1 LKASSERVS
10 ADQEIE
16 RKFLV
21 TGELPDD
28 LDQHPSDEISQG
40 YVAIAADGTEV
51 RVRARG
57 GDYTLTVKS
66 GPSLTRVEEEIEID
80 ERRFESLWPL
90 TAGRRIEKRRFLI
103 PAGDQLSIEL
113 DVYGGELDGLVT
125 AEIEFDS
132 AEQAEAF
139 EPPPWIGSDV
149 TGNGGYSNQSLAAR
163 GRPGS

>member
-1 LKASSERVS
+1 MS
-10 ADQEIE
+10 ANQEIE

-28 LDQHPSDEISQG
+28 LDQYPSEQIGQG
-40 YVAIAADGTEV
+40 YVAVAEDGTEV

-66 GPSLTRVEEEIEID
+66 GPSRVRVEEEIEID
-80 ERRFESLWPL
+80 ERRFESLWAL
-90 TAGRRIEKRRFLI
+90 TAGRRIEKRRYVL

-132 AEQAEAF
+132 VDEAESF

-149 TGNGGYSNQSLAAR
+149 TGDGGYSNQSLAAH
-163 GRPGS
+163 GRPPG

>member
-1 LKASSERVS
+1 MVS
-10 ADQEIE
+10 ANQEIE

-28 LDQHPSDEISQG
+28 LDRYPSEEISQG
-40 YVAIAADGTEV
+40 YVAVADDGTEV

-66 GPSLTRVEEEIEID
+66 GPSLARVEVEIEID

-90 TAGRRIEKRRFLI
+90 TAGRRIVKRRYLI
-103 PAGDQLSIEL
+103 PAGGQLSIEL
-113 DVYGGELDGLVT
+113 DLYAGELDGLVT
-125 AEIEFDS
+125 AEIEFESED
-132 AEQAEAF
+132 QAEAF

-149 TGNGGYSNQSLAAR
+149 TGDGAYSNQSLAAHRRPR
-163 GRPGS
+163 G

>member
-1 LKASSERVS
+1 VS
-10 ADQEIE
+10 ANREIE

-28 LDQHPSDEISQG
+28 LDRYPSEEISQG
-40 YVAIAADGTEV
+40 YVAVADDGTEV

-66 GPSLTRVEEEIEID
+66 GPSRTRVEEEIEID
-80 ERRFESLWPL
+80 ERRFESLWEL
-90 TAGRRIEKRRFLI
+90 TADRRIEKRRYLV
-103 PAGDQLSIEL
+103 PAGDRLSIEL
-113 DVYGGELDGLVT
+113 DVYTGELDGLVT

-132 AEQAEAF
+132 EGQAEAF

-149 TGNGGYSNQSLAAR
+149 TGDAGYSNQSLAAH
-163 GRPGS
+163 GRPLG

>member
-1 LKASSERVS
+1 VS
-10 ADQEIE
+10 ANQEIE

-28 LDQHPSDEISQG
+28 LDRYPSEEISQG
-40 YVAIAADGTEV
+40 YVAVADDGTEA
-51 RVRARG
+51 RVRACG
-57 GDYTLTVKS
+57 DDYTLTVKS
-66 GPSLTRVEEEIEID
+66 GPSRARVEEKIEID

-90 TAGRRIEKRRFLI
+90 TAGRRIEKRRYLI

-113 DVYGGELDGLVT
+113 DLYSGELDGLVT

-132 AEQAEAF
+132 EDQAEAF

-149 TGNGGYSNQSLAAR
+149 TGDGAYSNQSLAVH
-163 GRPGS
+163 GRPRG

>member
-1 LKASSERVS
+1 MS
-10 ADQEIE
+10 ADEEIE

-40 YVAIAADGTEV
+40 YVAIADDGTEV

-66 GPSLTRVEEEIEID
+66 GPSLTRVEEEMEID
-80 ERRFESLWPL
+80 ESRFESLWPL

-113 DVYGGELDGLVT
+113 DVYRGELDGLVT

-149 TGNGGYSNQSLAAR
+149 TGDGSYSNQSLAVR
-163 GRPGS
+163 GRPRG

>member
-1 LKASSERVS
+1 LKASFERVS

-28 LDQHPSDEISQG
+28 LDQHPSNEISQG
-40 YVAIAADGTEV
+40 YVAIADDGTEV
-51 RVRARG
+51 RVRARA

-80 ERRFESLWPL
+80 QRRFESLWPL
-90 TAGRRIEKRRFLI
+90 TAGRRIEKRRYLI

-132 AEQAEAF
+132 AEQADAF

-149 TGNGGYSNQSLAAR
+149 TGDGSYSNQSLAAR
-163 GRPGS
+163 GRPGG

>member
-1 LKASSERVS
+1 VS
-10 ADQEIE
+10 ANQELE

-28 LDQHPSDEISQG
+28 LDRYPSEEISQG
-40 YVAIAADGTEV
+40 YVAVADDGTEV

-66 GPSLTRVEEEIEID
+66 GPSLARVEVEIEID
-80 ERRFESLWPL
+80 AGRFESIWPL
-90 TAGRRIEKRRFLI
+90 TAGRRIVKRRYLI
-103 PAGDQLSIEL
+103 PAGGQLSIEL
-113 DVYGGELDGLVT
+113 DLYAGELDGLVT

-132 AEQAEAF
+132 ADQAEAF

-149 TGNGGYSNQSLAAR
+149 TGDAAYSNQSLAAH
-163 GRPGS
+163 GRPRG

>member
-1 LKASSERVS
+1 MS
-10 ADQEIE
+10 ANQEIE

-28 LDQHPSDEISQG
+28 LDRYPSDEISQG
-40 YVAIAADGTEV
+40 YVAVADDGTEV

-66 GPSLTRVEEEIEID
+66 GPSRARVEVEIEID
-80 ERRFESLWPL
+80 EGQFESIWPL
-90 TAGRRIEKRRFLI
+90 TAGRRIVKRRYLI

-113 DVYGGELDGLVT
+113 DLYAGELDGLVT

-132 AEQAEAF
+132 EDQAEAF
-139 EPPPWIGSDV
+139 EPPPWIGGDV
-149 TGNGGYSNQSLAAR
+149 TGDGAYSNQSLAAH
-163 GRPGS
+163 GRPHG

>member
-1 LKASSERVS
+1 VS

-28 LDQHPSDEISQG
+28 LNRHPSDEISQG
-40 YVAIAADGTEV
+40 YVAIADDGTEV
-51 RVRARG
+51 RVRVRG
-57 GDYTLTVKS
+57 GDHTLTVKS

-80 ERRFESLWPL
+80 PSRFESLWPL
-90 TAGRRIEKRRFLI
+90 TAGRRIEKRRYMI

-132 AEQAEAF
+132 TEQAEAF

-149 TGNGGYSNQSLAAR
+149 TGDGSYSNQSLAAH
-163 GRPGS
+163 GRPGG

>member
-1 LKASSERVS
+1 VS
-10 ADQEIE
+10 AGQEIE

-28 LDQHPSDEISQG
+28 LDQYPSEEISQG
-40 YVAIAADGTEV
+40 YVAVADDGTEV

-66 GPSLTRVEEEIEID
+66 GPSRARVEEEIEID
-80 ERRFESLWPL
+80 ERRFESLWSL
-90 TAGRRIEKRRFLI
+90 TADRRIEKRRYLI

-113 DVYGGELDGLVT
+113 DVYAGELDGLVT

-132 AEQAEAF
+132 ADQAEAF

-149 TGNGGYSNQSLAAR
+149 TGHGGYSNQSLAAHGQPRSR
-163 GRPGS
+163 G

>member
-1 LKASSERVS
+1 VVS
-10 ADQEIE
+10 ANQEIE

-28 LDQHPSDEISQG
+28 LDRYPSDEISQG
-40 YVAIAADGTEV
+40 YVAVADDGTEV

-66 GPSLTRVEEEIEID
+66 GPSRARVEVEIEID
-80 ERRFESLWPL
+80 EGRFESIWPL
-90 TAGRRIEKRRFLI
+90 TAGRRVVKRRYLI
-103 PAGDQLSIEL
+103 PAGGRLSIEL
-113 DVYGGELDGLVT
+113 DLYAGELDGLVT

-132 AEQAEAF
+132 EDQAEAF

-149 TGNGGYSNQSLAAR
+149 TGDGAYSNQSLAAH
-163 GRPGS
+163 GRPRG

>member
-1 LKASSERVS
+1 MS
-10 ADQEIE
+10 ANQEIE

-28 LDQHPSDEISQG
+28 LDQYPSTEIRQG
-40 YVAIAADGTEV
+40 YVAVADDGTEV

-66 GPSLTRVEEEIEID
+66 GPARVRVEEEIEID

-90 TAGRRIEKRRFLI
+90 TAGRRIEKRRYLV
-103 PAGDQLSIEL
+103 PAGDHLSIEL
-113 DVYGGELDGLVT
+113 DVYARELDGLVT

-132 AEQAEAF
+132 ADQAEACG
-139 EPPPWIGSDV
+139 PPPWIGNDMTV
-149 TGNGGYSNQSLAAR
+149 DGGYSNQSLATH
-163 GRPGS
+163 GRPRG

>member
-1 LKASSERVS
+1 LKASFERVS

-21 TGELPDD
+21 VGELPDD
-28 LDQHPSDEISQG
+28 LYQHPSDEISQG
-40 YVAIAADGTEV
+40 YVAIADDGTEV

>member
-1 LKASSERVS
+1 LKASFERVS

-40 YVAIAADGTEV
+40 YVAIADDGTEV
-51 RVRARG
+51 RVRARA

-80 ERRFESLWPL
+80 QRRFESLWPL
-90 TAGRRIEKRRFLI
+90 TAGRRIEKRRYLI

-132 AEQAEAF
+132 AEQADAF

-149 TGNGGYSNQSLAAR
+149 TGDGSYSNQSLAAR
-163 GRPGS
+163 GRPGG

>member
-1 LKASSERVS
+1 MS
-10 ADQEIE
+10 AGQEIE

-28 LDQHPSDEISQG
+28 LDQYPSEEVRQG
-40 YVAIAADGTEV
+40 YVAVADDGTEV

-57 GDYTLTVKS
+57 GQYTLTVKS
-66 GPSLTRVEEEIEID
+66 GPARVRVEEEIEID
-80 ERRFESLWPL
+80 KRRFESLWAL
-90 TAGRRIEKRRFLI
+90 TAGRRIEKRRYLI

-113 DVYGGELDGLVT
+113 DVYAGELDGLVT

-132 AEQAEAF
+132 ADQAEAF

-149 TGNGGYSNQSLAAR
+149 TEHGGYSNQSLAAH
-163 GRPGS
+163 GRPRR

>member
-1 LKASSERVS
+1 MKASFERVS
-10 ADQEIE
+10 AGEEIE
-16 RKFLV
+16 RKFLG

-28 LDQHPSDEISQG
+28 LDRYPSEEISQG
-40 YVAIAADGTEV
+40 YVAVADDGTEV

-66 GPSLTRVEEEIEID
+66 GPARTRVEEEIEID
-80 ERRFESLWPL
+80 ERRFEALWAL
-90 TAGRRIEKRRFLI
+90 TAGRRIEKRRYVI

-113 DVYGGELDGLVT
+113 DVYAGALDGLVT

-132 AEQAEAF
+132 ADQADAF

-149 TGNGGYSNQSLAAR
+149 TGHGGYSNQSLAAH
-163 GRPGS
+163 GRPRG

>member
-1 LKASSERVS
+1 MS

-28 LDQHPSDEISQG
+28 LDKYPSEEISQG
-40 YVAIAADGTEV
+40 YVAVADDGTEV

-57 GDYTLTVKS
+57 DGYTLTVKS
-66 GPSLTRVEEEIEID
+66 GPSRARVEVEIEID
-80 ERRFESLWPL
+80 EGRFESIWPL
-90 TAGRRIEKRRFLI
+90 TAGRRIVKRRYLI

-113 DVYGGELDGLVT
+113 DLYADELDGLVT

-132 AEQAEAF
+132 TDQAEAF

-149 TGNGGYSNQSLAAR
+149 TGDGGYSNQSLAAH
-163 GRPGS
+163 GRPRG